1 EPFALTFHCWLAPPL
16 QSQIWTFAP
25 GLVLPPLTSR
35 HLLPYTVSVL
45 AGVDVHD
52 WLRPPL
58 QSQISTGAPLAVDW
72 PVTSRQRLE
81 PTPRMFDV
89 LPPMPQAHCS
99 RLTPLALVFD
109 NVPLPLRVSML
120 YVSPVRSPG

>member
-16 QSQIWTFAP
+16 QSQICTFAP

-35 HLLPYTVSVL
+35 HLLPYTVSIL

-58 QSQISTGAPLAVDW
+58 QSQISTCAPFAVDA

-81 PTPRMFDV
+81 PTPRMIDV
-89 LPPMPQAHCS
+89 VPPMPHAQCS
-99 RLTPLALVFD
+99 PLTPLALLFVS
-109 NVPLPLRVSML
+109 VPLPLSV
-120 YVSPVRSPG
+120 